1 MCDPPAMPWD
11 ALMRRFKSN
20 SAAASRLHADWK
32 RRSPRAAREVS
43 AGSLATKLGDLRR
56 GKRLWWEKRP
66 ELTELLAE
74 LLECE
79 VSELLGPAAAPVG
92 LEFPEFPGL
101 RPLAPNE
108 SPCRLWSEGW
118 LCDLA
123 VAPLGRQRHGRW
135 IHAPPG
141 MGKSLAIRWLV
152 AHAEPGSVAVS
163 LHRLV
168 EVAAHRNV
176 MAPLFVE
183 VDERDPIGDEEAL
196 RTLAIR
202 RAPTV
207 VLAPFELPEPRLGGR
222 PRLFQVDG
230 WERHKPRF
238 THTERERLMQWI
250 DARLETS
257 EGDTRMVADDVR
269 AWLDHHDPHTQLVAT
284 PADLLALCFD
294 FHVHGRDAITLGR
307 RARRWL
313 AGVTAARSDGD
324 ARIRTP
330 VERTFIALCAAELTD
345 RSLARGHLQAEDWEA
360 HVPATVQR
368 GEGPRS
374 GAAVLVEH
382 LREAGLLR
390 GGAHGLDLAPTWVA
404 YGLSGEAARPLLE
417 SDDAARWG
425 LLAADATRRAV
436 VDHIL
441 DQLSTAALLALVR
454 AVVKGPATACPLG
467 WLGAREATFAAAAR
481 RLEQP
486 GFVLPDR
493 EHATWQRLAVLVIA
507 NLKVV
512 QERRNVPHTRLDVDL
527 WWSLTW
533 LFSLRVPPPASLP
546 EPGLGWYFPGWTQ
559 RLDFAEL
566 PRSWP
571 WSNKVPDDPQLEVA
585 RMVALASEVVARFP
599 DPPPDVDWP
608 RVLLPALLLV
618 APARGWCLPPKV
630 VSMLSGSWEERVFLH
645 QAAQLPDA
653 QRAAIAGLLWELA
666 PRVHAPPNEVI
677 PVTMRLARMK
687 NTARGLLPFILEN
700 LPSEVLER
708 TIETDGL
715 CRSDVEL
722 DDLQLL
728 PRRLRRSVV
737 GTALAQPTPDT
748 SRWSMARDL
757 APLLD
762 VEDLDLIVDL
772 VQQSEANTAAEFVG
786 FVWTVAPDR
795 GRREA
800 TAAFQTRHPAASAWF
815 HFAPRS
821 ELAPLLDLVDV
832 ADAPLPEWLQ
842 AWARARVPFGGLMA
856 ERLHALARERGAG

>member
-1 MCDPPAMPWD
+1 MPWD
-11 ALMRRFKSN
+11 ALTRRFKSN

-32 RRSPRAAREVS
+32 RRSPRAAREIS
-43 AGSLATKLGDLRR
+43 AESLATKLGDLRR

-66 ELTELLAE
+66 ELTELLAG

-92 LEFPEFPGL
+92 LDFPEFPGL

-108 SPCRLWSEGW
+108 APCRLWPEGS

-123 VAPLGRQRHGRW
+123 GAPLRQPMHGRW
-135 IHAPPG
+135 IHAAPG
-141 MGKSLAIRWLV
+141 MGKSLAIRWLA
-152 AHAEPGSVAVS
+152 AHGEPGSVAVS
-163 LHRLV
+163 LRRLV
-168 EVAAHRNV
+168 EVAAHRNI
-176 MAPLFVE
+176 MTPLLVE
-183 VDERDPIGDEEAL
+183 VDERDPIGDEDAL
-196 RTLAIR
+196 RTLAVR
-202 RAPTV
+202 SAPTV
-207 VLAPFELPEPRLGGR
+207 VLAPFKFPEPRLGGL
-222 PRLFQVDG
+222 PRFFQIDG
-230 WERHKPRF
+230 WERLAPRF
-238 THTERERLMQWI
+238 THLQREWLLQWI

-269 AWLDHHDPHTQLVAT
+269 AWLDHHDPHAQLVAS

-313 AGVTAARSDGD
+313 AGVTAARNDCD
-324 ARIRTP
+324 ARIRTS

-345 RSLARGHLQAEDWEA
+345 RSLERGHLHAEDWEA
-360 HVPATVQR
+360 HVPVTVQR

-374 GAAVLVEH
+374 GAAVFVEH

-404 YGLSGEAARPLLE
+404 CGLSGEAARPLLE
-417 SDDAARWG
+417 DEDAARWG
-425 LLAADATRRAV
+425 LLAADASRRTV
-436 VDHIL
+436 VDDIL
-441 DQLSTAALLALVR
+441 DQLSTPALLALVR
-454 AVVKGPATACPLG
+454 AIVKGPATACPLG

-493 EHATWQRLAVLVIA
+493 EHGAWQRLALLVIA

-512 QERRNVPHTRLDVDL
+512 DGRRNVPHTRLDVDL

-566 PRSWP
+566 PHSWP
-571 WSNKVPDDPQLEVA
+571 WSNKVPGDPPPEVV

-599 DPPPDVDWP
+599 NPPPDVDWP
-608 RVLLPALLLV
+608 GVLLPALLLV
-618 APARGWCLPPKV
+618 APGRGWCLPPKV
-630 VSMLSGSWEERVFLH
+630 MSRLSGSWEERVFLH

-653 QRAAIAGLLWELA
+653 QRAAIAGQLWELA

-677 PVTMRLARMK
+677 PVTMRLARMP

-700 LPSEVLER
+700 LPAEVLER
-708 TIETDGL
+708 TIQTDGL
-715 CRSDVEL
+715 FRSEAEL

-728 PRRLRRSVV
+728 PRPLRRSAVAA
-737 GTALAQPTPDT
+737 ALAQPTPDT
-748 SRWSMARDL
+748 TKWLLARGL

-762 VEDLDLIVDL
+762 VEDLDLMVEL

-786 FVWTVAPDR
+786 FVWTAAPER
-795 GRREA
+795 ARREA
-800 TAAFQTRHPAASAWF
+800 AAAFQTRQPATSAWF
-815 HFAPRS
+815 HFAPRR
-821 ELAPLLDLVDV
+821 ELAPLLALVDAV
-832 ADAPLPEWLQ
+832 DGPLPEWLQ
-842 AWARARVPFGGLMA
+842 AWARARVLHGGLMA
-856 ERLHALARERGAG
+856 ERLHALARG